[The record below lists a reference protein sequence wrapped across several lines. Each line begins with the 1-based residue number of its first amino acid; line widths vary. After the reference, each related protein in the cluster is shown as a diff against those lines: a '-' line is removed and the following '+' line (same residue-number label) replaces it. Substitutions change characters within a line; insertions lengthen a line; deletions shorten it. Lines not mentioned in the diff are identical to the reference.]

1 MGVCNQGM
9 PNFLIVNEI
18 FLCHLSNLIEFML
31 GDTHLL
37 YKNFKPKLLGP
48 FGQDLYAVT
57 LFVNFTN
64 ERSPVL

>member
-1 MGVCNQGM
+1 
-9 PNFLIVNEI
+9 
-18 FLCHLSNLIEFML
+18 ML

-37 YKNFKPKLLGP
+37 NKNFKPKLLGP

-64 ERSPVL
+64 ERVFFKNSNNLQLASNLVWWVELCAN

>member
-1 MGVCNQGM
+1 
-9 PNFLIVNEI
+9 
-18 FLCHLSNLIEFML
+18 ML

-37 YKNFKPKLLGP
+37 NKNFKPKLLGP

-64 ERSPVL
+64 ERVFFENSNNLQIASNKFHVQQSQAQIAIHLTFT